1 MKAPDKIYLH
11 PDIGDRE
18 FIRPWCVRAVTTD
31 AVCYIN
37 KDLLLE
43 WAKEKKAELLD
54 DEELT
59 DVAAGINM
67 GMDMLIHKINS
78 L

>member
-18 FIRPWCVRAVTTD
+18 FIRPWSVRAVTTD

-37 KDLLLE
+37 KDLLME
-43 WAKEKKAELLD
+43 WAKEKKAELL

-67 GMDMLIHKINS
+67 GMDMLIYK
-78 L
+78 LEQL